1 MQSGYNRDMA
11 EWQEHLCSDP
21 AVCGGDLCAR
31 GTRIPVTVILDNL
44 AEGSSHDEILRSYPS
59 LRPEHIKS
67 ALAYAAELAHE
78 EQLIPLQ
85 TR

>member
-1 MQSGYNRDMA
+1 MTL
-11 EWQEHLCSDP
+11 WQQHLSSDP
-21 AVCGGDLCAR
+21 TICGGDLCAS

-44 AEGSSHDEILRSYPS
+44 AEGSSRDQILRSYPS
-59 LRPEHIKS
+59 LRPEHIEA

-85 TR
+85 VR

>member
-1 MQSGYNRDMA
+1 MTL
-11 EWQEHLCSDP
+11 WHEHLGSDF
-21 AVCGGDLCAR
+21 AICGGDLCAR

-44 AEGSSHDEILRSYPS
+44 AEGSSRNEILRSYPS
-59 LRPEHIKS
+59 LRPEQIDA

-85 TR
+85 VR